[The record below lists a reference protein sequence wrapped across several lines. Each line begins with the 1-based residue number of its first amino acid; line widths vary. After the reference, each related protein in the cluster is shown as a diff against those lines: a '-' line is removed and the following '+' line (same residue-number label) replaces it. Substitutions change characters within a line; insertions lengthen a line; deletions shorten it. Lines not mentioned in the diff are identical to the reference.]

1 MLDVYLVDIGMANN
15 FKALEEI
22 SRNVDF
28 WNEVRVV
35 MDSNGTLNF
44 SEASLGVFND
54 PNSNYSTSV
63 PNTTLFDNSTSLELQ
78 VIIDKGVN

>member
-44 SEASLGVFND
+44 SEASLDIFND
-54 PNSNYSTSV
+54 PTSNFTTE
-63 PNTTLFDNSTSLELQ
+63 PNTTLFDNSTSPELQ
-78 VIIDKGVN
+78 VSTSVSR